1 MDQNLTIYQIAL
13 RYVIMAFLVG
23 IGAGITSFDGFLNI
37 LGFVMMALGMATFLV
52 CVLGID
58 PFVGKN
64 KDAKEA
70 SKQDFI
76 EQ

>member
-1 MDQNLTIYQIAL
+1 
-13 RYVIMAFLVG
+13 
-23 IGAGITSFDGFLNI
+23 
-37 LGFVMMALGMATFLV
+37 MMALGMATFLV